1 MKQFTS
7 REFIKIVKLN
17 CYFYNSSNGDH
28 DIFINDSGDHI
39 SIPNHLKCVIDRRL
53 IKENNLIT
61 DTKLLKKMNKI
72 LIKNEL

>member
-17 CYFYNSSNGDH
+17 GFYYSRSNGGH
-28 DIFINDSGDHI
+28 DIFINDNGDHI
-39 SIPNHLKCVIDRRL
+39 SITNHLECVIARRL

-61 DTKLLKKMNKI
+61 DTKILKKMNKI
-72 LIKNEL
+72 RIKNEL